1 MDTDSG
7 MRTSGAMTCLATAI
21 RRPPDCRESGA
32 ACLAWRST
40 WSPGP
45 GTGLLKKLLMTAFCV
60 ALAFPSFASPMGL
73 LPKSEGQ
80 AAWEALQGRVLGA
93 LGGSC
98 AGVKQPAERVSA
110 ISVPDA
116 TRDELAVNKVVA
128 ATLHPMDRVKYVLGP
143 QKKQDKPK
151 DAGGLLALAAPVTGI
166 YVLGSVSH
174 AWIDLVD
181 QDHHSFVRARHYEWV
196 DFCGRRMKAGIFD
209 LRAGARYW
217 IQMSASPDPALDLFV
232 AGPLD

>member
-1 MDTDSG
+1 L
-7 MRTSGAMTCLATAI
+7 RT
-21 RRPPDCRESGA
+21 
-32 ACLAWRST
+32 
-40 WSPGP
+40 
-45 GTGLLKKLLMTAFCV
+45 LLTIAFCV
-60 ALAFPSFASPMGL
+60 ALAFPPFTSAMGL

-80 AAWEALQGRVLGA
+80 AAWEALQGPVLGV

-98 AGVKQPAERVSA
+98 ASVKQPAERVSA
-110 ISVPDA
+110 ISVQDA

-128 ATLHPMDRVKYVLGP
+128 AKLHPMDRVKYVLGP
-143 QKKQDKPK
+143 QKKQGKPQ
-151 DAGGLLALAAPVTGI
+151 DAGGLLALTAPVTGT

-181 QDHHSFVRARHYEWV
+181 QEQNSFARARLYEWV
-196 DFCGRRMKAGIFD
+196 DFCGRRMKAGVFD

-217 IQMSASPDPALDLFV
+217 IQMSASPDPTLDLFV